1 MKTVYEIR
9 HYLSS
14 NGKDIY
20 MQWWDKLRDHKARLA
35 LDRRVNRVAL
45 GNFGDHKYL
54 RDGVSELGIDVGPG
68 YRIDYAI
75 EGTQLVLLLF
85 GGDKSTQSAD
95 IDRACS
101 YWRDW
106 QQRNEEREGSN
117 EHSQ

>member
-54 RDGVSELGIDVGPG
+54 RDGVLNSASMSVPDI
-68 YRIDYAI
+68 A
-75 EGTQLVLLLF
+75 
-85 GGDKSTQSAD
+85 STTPSK
-95 IDRACS
+95 
-101 YWRDW
+101 
-106 QQRNEEREGSN
+106 ERS
-117 EHSQ
+117 